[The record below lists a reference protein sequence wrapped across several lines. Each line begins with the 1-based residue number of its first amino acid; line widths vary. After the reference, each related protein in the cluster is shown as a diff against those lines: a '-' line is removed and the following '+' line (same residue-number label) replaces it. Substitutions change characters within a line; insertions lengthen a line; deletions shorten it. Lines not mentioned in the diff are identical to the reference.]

1 MNVQASAK
9 TGRIPVAAVTG
20 LIVDAMMKA
29 GVPAADAAK
38 IAELMLEADLTGADA
53 HGVFRLPQYVQRLKL
68 GSTNARPNIK
78 VTRSAPAT
86 ALVDGDN
93 GMGHLVVART
103 AETAIELARECGVA
117 WVGCRMSGHAGA
129 AGVYAALPLKADMIG
144 IYAAVANA
152 NHMPLAGGAEPLLG
166 TNPLAIAIP
175 AGEEPPLVLDI
186 ATSIVSYG
194 TIKNHKLQNR
204 PLKGDWMIDPK
215 TGEAVI
221 DPQKSI
227 EALLLPM
234 AGYKGAGLALML
246 GLLAGTL
253 NGALFGRDCVDF
265 NAAPDQVTN
274 TGQFVLALDPS
285 RFQPLDQFKAEVDRH
300 IRELAPVQGAA
311 RRERAAARRSAR
323 AAPRRPARQWPRVAG
338 RIAGA
343 TRQTRGRVV
352 DQAAG
357 GALARGFCA
366 ARRRGAA
373 MRMANQWHHITAAF
387 FVPIIQI
394 DSNLW
399 HFAACEAAADKRL
412 NINDELDQTEIMLA
426 RFDSGVGGVFSLVQT
441 QNVSSEN
448 SYDRI

>member
-1 MNVQASAK
+1 MNVQTAAR
-9 TGRIPVAAVTG
+9 TGHIPVTAVTG
-20 LIVDAMMKA
+20 LITDAMMRA
-29 GVPAADAAK
+29 GVPAADAGK
-38 IAELMLEADLTGADA
+38 IAGLMLEADLIGADA

-68 GSTNARPNIK
+68 GSTNPHPKIT
-78 VTRSAPAT
+78 VTRTAPAT

-93 GMGHLVVART
+93 GMGHLVVSRT
-103 AETAIELARECGVA
+103 AETAVELARECGVA

-166 TNPLAIAIP
+166 TNPLAMAIP

-221 DPQKSI
+221 DPQKSV

-285 RFQPLDQFKAEVDRH
+285 RFQPLDRFKAEVDRH
-300 IRELAPVQGAA
+300 IRSLRQSKALPGESVRLPGIERAKRRADRLANGLALPPELLAQLDKLAAELAIRPL
-311 RRERAAARRSAR
+311 RER
-323 AAPRRPARQWPRVAG
+323 
-338 RIAGA
+338 
-343 TRQTRGRVV
+343 
-352 DQAAG
+352 
-357 GALARGFCA
+357 
-366 ARRRGAA
+366 
-373 MRMANQWHHITAAF
+373 
-387 FVPIIQI
+387 
-394 DSNLW
+394 
-399 HFAACEAAADKRL
+399 
-412 NINDELDQTEIMLA
+412 
-426 RFDSGVGGVFSLVQT
+426 
-441 QNVSSEN
+441 
-448 SYDRI
+448 